1 MHAEWIILTIVACV
15 IISKLVSVLG
25 KEPAQGGQT
34 VKPLTPQQIVPPATR
49 PTLAKDKTTA
59 AFDEQGFLL
68 FARLVFGTVVE
79 AFAAGR
85 KDTLKTW
92 LAKPVLDAFFKD
104 IDKRQKLGQKVEF
117 SLISIPSA
125 KIVEKKENPLT
136 ITVAFDSEQVN
147 ALKDRNGKLLE
158 GDPLIISKLK
168 DVWTFEARNTVKAMW
183 VVTETHSEV
192 AYA

>member
-1 MHAEWIILTIVACV
+1 MHAEWIILTVVACV
-15 IISKLVSVLG
+15 IISKLMSVLG
-25 KEPAQGGQT
+25 KESGPMAQ
-34 VKPLTPQQIVPPATR
+34 VKPFMAGPVMILNKKNVAI
-49 PTLAKDKTTA
+49 KDVA

-68 FARLVFGTVVE
+68 FARLVFGSVVE
-79 AFAAGR
+79 AFASGR
-85 KDTLKTW
+85 KETLQMW
-92 LAKPVLDAFFKD
+92 LAKPVLDAFTKD
-104 IDKRQKLGQKVEF
+104 IDRRQKLGQKVEF

-125 KIVEKKENPLT
+125 KIIAKKDNPLT

-147 ALKDRNGKLLE
+147 ALKDKDGRVLE

-168 DVWTFEARNTVKAMW
+168 DVWTFEARNSVKAMW

>member
-1 MHAEWIILTIVACV
+1 MHAEWIILTVVACIV
-15 IISKLVSVLG
+15 ISKLMSVLG
-25 KEPAQGGQT
+25 REPVQHGQ
-34 VKPLTPQQIVPPATR
+34 VRPEVSQPVPPSARHAVLTKG
-49 PTLAKDKTTA
+49 KDKV

-85 KDTLKTW
+85 KDTLQTW
-92 LAKPVLDAFFKD
+92 LSKPVLEAFIKD
-104 IDKRQKLGQKVEF
+104 IDQRQKLGQKVEF

-136 ITVAFDSEQVN
+136 ITVAFNSEQVN
-147 ALKDRNGKLLE
+147 ALKDKDGRLLE
-158 GDPLIISKLK
+158 GDPLIICKLK
-168 DVWTFEARNTVKAMW
+168 DIWTFEARNSVKSIW

>member
-1 MHAEWIILTIVACV
+1 MHAEWIILTVVACV
-15 IISKLVSVLG
+15 VISKLVSVLG
-25 KEPAQGGQT
+25 KEPPRQELI
-34 VKPLTPQQIVPPATR
+34 KPVAPPPVPSVAKAAT
-49 PTLAKDKTTA
+49 KDKSVA

-68 FARLVFGTVVE
+68 FARLVFSSVVE

-85 KDTLKTW
+85 RETLQMW
-92 LAKPVLDAFFKD
+92 LSKPVLEAFLQD
-104 IDKRQKLGQKVEF
+104 IDQRQKLGQKVEF

-125 KIVEKKENPLT
+125 KIVAKKDNPMSV
-136 ITVAFDSEQVN
+136 TVAFDSEQVN
-147 ALKDRNGKLLE
+147 ALKDKEGHVLE

-168 DVWTFEARNTVKAMW
+168 DVWTFEARNSVKAMW